1 MEGDGVMKIIYY
13 DGSILKCNRI
23 LVSDKEII
31 VDDIY
36 NVPLI
41 EVQRI
46 EEDDE

>member
-1 MEGDGVMKIIYY
+1 MEGGGSMRIIYY

-36 NVPLI
+36 TVPMI